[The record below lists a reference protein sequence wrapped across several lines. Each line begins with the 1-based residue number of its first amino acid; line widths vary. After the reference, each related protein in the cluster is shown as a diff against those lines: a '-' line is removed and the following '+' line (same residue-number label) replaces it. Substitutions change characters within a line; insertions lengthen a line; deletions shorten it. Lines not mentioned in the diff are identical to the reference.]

1 LADDVVLYRTVFAVS
16 DDCLRG
22 DRGIGLMLINQ
33 LHQFMRFI
41 DPAGRLVDEHV
52 RAENA
57 HELDRTMATLN
68 ETPLFKLNDKEVV
81 GHDGV
86 RAFYADLF
94 QGFPGLHIDVTQ
106 RHVSDEAVILEVMI
120 SGTHTNEFRGIPA
133 TGRHSSILVVLFS
146 V

>member
-1 LADDVVLYRTVFAVS
+1 MKSVTMDERRLGAR
-16 DDCLRG
+16 
-22 DRGIGLMLINQ
+22 IN
-33 LHQFMRFI
+33 
-41 DPAGRLVDEHV
+41 LVDEHV

-133 TGRHSSILVVLFS
+133 TGRHSSILVVLFFRLTTTIGLPEREFTS
-146 V
+146 MWPFFLGSSG